1 MNAIS
6 RIRAADQLV
15 SAADELARI
24 RFLPFLMLVYELL
37 HPGRPPLKPSW
48 YLRAIAYWLE
58 RVEGGALLRSMIWL
72 QPRALKSIAVA
83 VAFPCWLLG
92 RDPTRQIFA
101 IAVNGLV
108 LTILFDALQAP
119 DVALSE
125 LAVGSAAVPLLFL
138 VALMAVRTQPPEEK
152 S

>member
-1 MNAIS
+1 MTVILPLLFLFTAIS
-6 RIRAADQLV
+6 GTAVVLV
-15 SAADELARI
+15 
-24 RFLPFLMLVYELL
+24 
-37 HPGRPPLKPSW
+37 
-48 YLRAIAYWLE
+48 
-58 RVEGGALLRSMIWL
+58 
-72 QPRALKSIAVA
+72 
-83 VAFPCWLLG
+83 
-92 RDPTRQIFA
+92 RDPARQVFA

-138 VALMAVRTQPPEEK
+138 VDLMAVRAQPPEEE